1 MKEKNKLKGFLI
13 SRFLMLLL
21 FVAVSE
27 VVLNIFLSNLIYPWL
42 SNTMKLELFTNRSS
56 AGESLAFFCKGIF
69 WILAHGLAELIP
81 YGMGRGIGTMADE
94 WAGKNL
100 VSQMINQTAHMS
112 AWEQR
117 IYMIGTAGIFLLL
130 VMILVLPYVVAALV
144 FSKMV
149 TVKVA
154 ELEQEEQEKRE
165 EYDRRRN
172 LLLSDVAHDL
182 KTPMTMVTGYAS
194 ALTEGRIEETEKQQE
209 YLNVI
214 YNKSMQMSGLITL
227 LFEYVKLD
235 SEGFTL
241 KKAKED
247 ITEILRESVA
257 ALYADFE
264 TKEMEVQV
272 EIPEESVYLPVDRIQ
287 FQRSINNLLN
297 NALKH
302 NPPKTSVGVIME
314 VEEGILEIR
323 ICDNGVLIP
332 KETADYIFDPFVM
345 GDESRNSKGGSGL
358 GLSIVQKVISMHGGE
373 ITLCQNMSGEYQKAF
388 IVKLK
393 IEEE

>member
-27 VVLNIFLSNLIYPWL
+27 MVLNIFLSNLIYPWL
-42 SNTMKLELFTNRSS
+42 SNTMNLELFVNRSS
-56 AGESLAFFCKGIF
+56 AGESLAFFCKGIL
-69 WILAHGLAELIP
+69 WILARGLAELIP

-130 VMILVLPYVVAALV
+130 VIILVFPYVVAALV

-194 ALTEGRIEETEKQQE
+194 ALTEGRIEEPEKQQE

-241 KKAKED
+241 KKTKED

-264 TKEMEVQV
+264 AKEMEVQV
-272 EIPEESVYLPVDRIQ
+272 EIPEEPVYLPVDRVQ
-287 FQRSINNLLN
+287 FQRSVNNLLN

-302 NPPKTSVGVIME
+302 NPPKTRVGVIME
-314 VEEGILEIR
+314 AEEDILEIR